1 MMSKNLHQITGLN
14 LSKLRALCV
23 GTVGADPKCGDA
35 NLLFWPFSPKP
46 DEIEKN
52 WTERG
57 RTSLAPPRS
66 ATVLGMHFESQIIF
80 PLLFV
85 EIDGKQ
91 HILLTFKVVYRL
103 P

>member
-1 MMSKNLHQITGLN
+1 MQTYYFGHFPRKLH
-14 LSKLRALCV
+14 
-23 GTVGADPKCGDA
+23 
-35 NLLFWPFSPKP
+35 
-46 DEIEKN
+46 EIEKN

-66 ATVLGMHFESQIIF
+66 ATVLGMHFNSQIIF